1 MVMSSLH
8 GDVIT
13 AQGVKHM
20 YAPALSAEMKDWLRT
35 KLHSGVPTR
44 QILKEHW
51 KNVWP
56 KLNAGTADRD
66 CFLVSQDI
74 RNIHSKLV
82 TSKDDP
88 SLKYEVKAA
97 GTSKASCTCHNG
109 QLHYLCK
116 HMMKVVSLS
125 TGHSGAEIIQALGT
139 RAGSSL
145 QGLGKLQSSTSTQAD
160 SSSDQMAELE
170 GHFALD
176 SSDSQPKPAPKPQQ
190 RKQQTHDSAACR
202 QQMDTALKEMFSTVT
217 GNDELEQHMLSKI
230 LQMQGSIAS
239 IQASNLTG
247 TAHPMAV
254 LDRVKDT
261 WGNSVKRKKTVGLD
275 GFPKQRKRQKPDSS
289 GAAAEQEAQPFSKP
303 AAAKKKQGPRQQ
315 AETASANK
323 ENSPAR
329 GNTQI
334 NSDAAVTVAQ
344 APAAAKPAS
353 KRRCGE
359 CATCKNLT
367 GKKGCLRNKAR

>member
-1 MVMSSLH
+1 MASAVIAAQRIPDSSV
-8 GDVIT
+8 D
-13 AQGVKHM
+13 
-20 YAPALSAEMKDWLRT
+20 
-35 KLHSGVPTR
+35 
-44 QILKEHW
+44 
-51 KNVWP
+51 
-56 KLNAGTADRD
+56 
-66 CFLVSQDI
+66 LVDI
-74 RNIHSKLV
+74 DSTGQMAYV

-97 GTSKASCTCHNG
+97 GTSKASCTRPNG

-190 RKQQTHDSAACR
+190 RKQQTHDSAACQ

-303 AAAKKKQGPRQQ
+303 VAAKKKQGPRQQ

-344 APAAAKPAS
+344 APCSSCSEKP
-353 KRRCGE
+353 GIE
-359 CATCKNLT
+359 LPTD
-367 GKKGCLRNKAR
+367 CLRGSRLRWSCGGMPPKTWLMTSNT